1 MSELDVLL
9 LAKQTYCETVKMTFE
24 VGWRNMSRQTQI
36 YNNTTPQKMGDPRG
50 GGVKPITAV

>member
-9 LAKQTYCETVKMTFE
+9 LAKQTYCETVKMTIE

-36 YNNTTPQKMGDPRG
+36 YNTTPQKMGDPRG